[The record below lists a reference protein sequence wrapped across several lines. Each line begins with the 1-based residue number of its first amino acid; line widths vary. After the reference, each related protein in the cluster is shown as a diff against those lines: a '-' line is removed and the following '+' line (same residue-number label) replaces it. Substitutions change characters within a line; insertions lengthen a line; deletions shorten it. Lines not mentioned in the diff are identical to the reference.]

1 VIAIA
6 HFCTIIIIIGEPNEL
21 ECGTK
26 QKLRDSYS
34 LLKRIKFCMMWR
46 CLIIKTKWPKL
57 QLELS
62 SEGNFQSVCCLHFLR
77 IIANIF
83 YLNMLRNFF
92 LTALAK
98 FLRVG
103 SRVELVWLSSVMCD
117 TGESHWCNTSCSRD
131 MERITPVFVLQFIL
145 FVFFSLGIVL

>member
-1 VIAIA
+1 
-6 HFCTIIIIIGEPNEL
+6 
-21 ECGTK
+21 
-26 QKLRDSYS
+26 
-34 LLKRIKFCMMWR
+34 
-46 CLIIKTKWPKL
+46 
-57 QLELS
+57 
-62 SEGNFQSVCCLHFLR
+62 
-77 IIANIF
+77 
-83 YLNMLRNFF
+83 MLRNFF

-145 FVFFSLGIVL
+145 FVFFLLGIVL